1 MLTLNWEIIWTFV
14 NILVLFFLLKFL
26 LFKPVTN
33 MIDKRRKLIE
43 DQLAAASKS
52 KKEAAE
58 EKQSYAGMIKSANAK
73 ADKILK
79 DAKERA
85 DQAYQYA
92 MKQAEEDA
100 KAHIKHGYTD
110 EVRVIYTSMVSPIK
124 SEPQM
129 LKLLPLERETFKHAP
144 NEYKYGEADFTPSP
158 KRVMDY
164 LVPSYIRGLLY
175 GVMVESFSSEHNARM
190 AAMDAATTSAKDMIR
205 DLSLLYNR
213 ARQAAITQEITEVV
227 SGTNGL
233 KK

>member
-43 DQLAAASKS
+43 DQLAAAAKS

-58 EKQSYAGMIKSANAK
+58 EKQSYAGMIKSANAE

-100 KAHIKHGYTD
+100 KARIKQAEKQIEREREQMLQNAKD
-110 EVRVIYTSMVSPIK
+110 EVAALAS
-124 SEPQM
+124 
-129 LKLLPLERETFKHAP
+129 LAAGKLVEKRIDSQTEQNLLDEFIA
-144 NEYKYGEADFTPSP
+144 EAGA
-158 KRVMDY
+158 
-164 LVPSYIRGLLY
+164 L
-175 GVMVESFSSEHNARM
+175 
-190 AAMDAATTSAKDMIR
+190 
-205 DLSLLYNR
+205 
-213 ARQAAITQEITEVV
+213 Q
-227 SGTNGL
+227 
-233 KK
+233 